1 MADLDVTMA
10 EVGKMAKGQDG
21 RPADEDGRLT
31 TEDAVRAMLLT
42 MPRLVSR
49 AKRTPVPEQLRRL
62 RLAPRHLS
70 LLSCLLFDGPT
81 PVKDLAARLEVAP
94 TTVSLMVSDLQREG
108 VVQRRQDPGDGRRSI
123 VSLSEDPATREA
135 VDAWL
140 ASSAK
145 AWHKVL
151 DGLSPEE
158 RATFVHVIQG
168 YEEELAGTS

>member
-1 MADLDVTMA
+1 MA
-10 EVGKMAKGQDG
+10 EAEEVPG
-21 RPADEDGRLT
+21 EDAEDRLT

-42 MPRLVSR
+42 MPRLISR
-49 AKRTPVPEQLRRL
+49 AKRTPVPEQLRSL

-94 TTVSLMVSDLQREG
+94 TTVSLMVSDLQRQG
-108 VVQRRQDPGDGRRSI
+108 VVERRSDPGDRRRSI
-123 VSLSEDPATREA
+123 VSISEDPTTRGA

-145 AWHKVL
+145 AWHQVL
-151 DGLSPEE
+151 DGLSPQE
-158 RATFVHVIQG
+158 RATVVRVIHG
-168 YEEELAGTS
+168 YEEALAETS